1 MTENTSNQESQ
12 MQQTD
17 AVQKSETP
25 RGAGDSRPI
34 REDGVPPSGQDGDGG
49 ENGGWMRLI
58 IDANPLYL
66 LSVLLMIA
74 GLYLVNGAASEN
86 AVGVGTVTGFFG
98 VQNVY
103 EIVLVAM
110 AIYLL
115 RTGTNSRHGKLLLL
129 FVMVFLADLT
139 FYQVRIAVMDRSWG
153 FTLSTFYLILGAA
166 KVWAVLAW
174 LEIKVRWER
183 LVYPLMAF
191 GMIYYA
197 PNYIYSVMDST
208 GNGNSGMPFSG
219 QVDVYM
225 IWLVAAAIQLPVIV
239 ANWRKSSLEEAEPN
253 PYVGDA
259 TTFSWVLLLFPF
271 AILPFQLEKNVMA
284 DAAAGNPAIGKLTF
298 VYLPYLLAGV
308 FFFQSFFRTQIAK
321 IYSIN
326 AYDAAVLIGL
336 TLFALFTARTDEIGG
351 GLSTIN
357 WYLVFGAHLV
367 VALTRRNLFCAGFLG
382 LVAVRYFGLGIK
394 TAAGN
399 IYDYGRTLSTT
410 TWAALLMAGSFISL
424 GLGFLLSI
432 GTKNLRKS

>member
-1 MTENTSNQESQ
+1 MTENISNQEEQ
-12 MQQTD
+12 IQQAD
-17 AVQKSETP
+17 AVQKPETSC
-25 RGAGDSRPI
+25 DTENSRPDKT
-34 REDGVPPSGQDGDGG
+34 EDAPPSGHGDDSG
-49 ENGGWMRLI
+49 EDGGWMRLI

-74 GLYLVNGAASEN
+74 GLYLVNAAASEN
-86 AVGVGTVTGFFG
+86 VVGVGTVAGFFG

-110 AIYLL
+110 AVYLL

-166 KVWAVLAW
+166 KVWAVFAW
-174 LEIKVRWER
+174 LEIEMRWER

-208 GNGNSGMPFSG
+208 GSGNSGMPFSG

-239 ANWRKSSLEEAEPN
+239 ANWRKSSLEKAEPN

-259 TTFSWVLLLFPF
+259 TTFSWALMLFPF
-271 AILPFQLEKNVMA
+271 VILPFQLEKNVMA

-321 IYSIN
+321 MYSIN
-326 AYDAAVLIGL
+326 AYDAFVLIGL
-336 TLFALFTARTDEIGG
+336 TLFALFTARSDEIGD
-351 GLSTIN
+351 GLSTVN

-367 VALTRRNLFCAGFLG
+367 VAFTRRNLICAGFLS

-410 TWAALLMAGSFISL
+410 TWAGLLMIGSFVSL

-432 GTKNLRKS
+432 ATKNLRKS

>member
-1 MTENTSNQESQ
+1 MTENTSNQEKR
-12 MQQTD
+12 MQNTD
-17 AVQKSETP
+17 SMQVS
-25 RGAGDSRPI
+25 
-34 REDGVPPSGQDGDGG
+34 DGYCGTLDIPPEKTEHVPPSGNDSGGG
-49 ENGGWMRLI
+49 EDGGWMRLI

-74 GLYLVNGAASEN
+74 GLYLVNSAASEHS
-86 AVGVGTVTGFFG
+86 VGVETVAGFFG

-153 FTLSTFYLILGAA
+153 FVLSSFYLLLGAA
-166 KVWAVLAW
+166 KVWAVLTW

-183 LVYPLMAF
+183 LAYPFMAF

-197 PNYIYSVMDST
+197 PHYLYSVMDST
-208 GNGNSGMPFSG
+208 GSGNSGIPFSG
-219 QVDVYM
+219 QADVYM

-239 ANWRKSSLEEAEPN
+239 GNWRKSSLEEAEPN
-253 PYVGDA
+253 PYFGDA
-259 TTFSWVLLLFPF
+259 TMFSWALLLFPF
-271 AILPFQLEKNVMA
+271 VILPFQLEKNVMA
-284 DAAAGNPAIGKLTF
+284 DAAAGNPAIGNLTF

-321 IYSIN
+321 MYSIN
-326 AYDAAVLIGL
+326 AYDATVLIAL
-336 TLFALFTARTDEIGG
+336 TLFALFTARTDEIGS
-351 GLSTIN
+351 GLSNIN

-367 VALTRRNLFCAGFLG
+367 VAFTRRNLFCAGFLG

-394 TAAGN
+394 SAAGN
-399 IYDYGRTLSTT
+399 IYDYGRTLSAT

-424 GLGFLLSI
+424 GLGFLLSL
-432 GTKNLRKS
+432 GTKEIRKS